1 MATNV
6 GSISYTLELDTRKF
20 DSSIAAIKGKLDGLK
35 GSLSST
41 DSATRAVGDS
51 ASSSSL
57 GFGKLAAAFGIGQI
71 AANALTSSVSS
82 VFNAIK
88 DGVTQSAS
96 LQAGLG
102 QLQSI
107 TGATNTQMA
116 QLKQTAVALGKDF
129 TLPGVSAKDAA
140 DAMIEFSKNGI
151 QLNDVLSGSKSVL
164 QLAKLANIDY
174 ASSARTVATA
184 LNSFGLN
191 GKEASNVS
199 NTLAKTSA
207 ASGATLQE
215 LSEAFAQTSAVA
227 RQSGLSFNDTSTAL
241 GLLAKNGLRG
251 SDAGTSLKTALIR
264 LNAPTQEVKDGLKA
278 LGVNAFD
285 SSGKTRSFSDIV
297 DDLANATKGL
307 SDEQRSQALSSIFGQ
322 DAIRAGTIL
331 TRDGAGAFDDFSK
344 KILKSAGAS
353 DQLAARSKGLQGI
366 FEILKSNID
375 TAFLG
380 FGDTISKVIE
390 PIIKFVNLNF
400 DTVIAGIA
408 GIAAG
413 ILVLAGPSI
422 IAGLSALAASL
433 GAISAALLANP
444 ILLAIAAIVA
454 ALVFLETKFGVFSK
468 LFEIIKPVIDFIATE
483 FKKAWDEAAIA
494 VGQLMVALQPFIDQL
509 KIALAPVIQFIK
521 DNFDQLKPVFQ
532 ALIILVTG
540 PLAVMFAP
548 FLLALGVVFAALK
561 LLPPIINA
569 IIGTINF
576 FRDIFLA
583 VSNTVISVATTMG
596 NVFTSVSNTIRGAI
610 NTIIA
615 AVQGLAG
622 AISGAI
628 SSAIN
633 IVRGFVGQFTSA
645 GANLIQGLVNG
656 IRSGI
661 SSAISAISSAASAIK
676 DKFTSAL
683 GIKSPSTIFAG
694 YGQNILQGLTNGMVD
709 NIRSAVGTIS
719 KVAKSVNG
727 SFKDSLDIQLPPI
740 EVQPSKFNIGQT
752 QSSLNDLVSQ
762 IQSPTAGLS
771 PVVSSPT
778 TTIQPTTIAGI
789 TPQKQVI
796 IAAVPINGIQLTK
809 EQLRDFY
816 RELTTAYGEDLG
828 AIV

>member
-51 ASSSSL
+51 ANSSSL
-57 GFGKLAAAFGIGQI
+57 GFGKLSLAFAAGQLAAGALTAAIGGIKNAIGESFEALKSLEKSRASFEVLTGSAQKATAVLKDVAGFAAKTPFEFPELAQATKTLLGYGATSENVFSQVKQLGDVTAATGGDLGQLSLIFGQIQAKGKLTGEEFRQLNQSGAAFGDII
-71 AANALTSSVSS
+71 AKELN
-82 VFNAIK
+82 IP
-88 DGVTQSAS
+88 
-96 LQAGLG
+96 LQD
-102 QLQSI
+102 LQSE
-107 TGATNTQMA
+107 
-116 QLKQTAVALGKDF
+116 
-129 TLPGVSAKDAA
+129 
-140 DAMIEFSKNGI
+140 IEKG
-151 QLNDVLSGSKSVL
+151 
-164 QLAKLANIDY
+164 NI
-174 ASSARTVATA
+174 S
-184 LNSFGLN
+184 
-191 GKEASNVS
+191 
-199 NTLAKTSA
+199 
-207 ASGATLQE
+207 
-215 LSEAFAQTSAVA
+215 
-227 RQSGLSFNDTSTAL
+227 
-241 GLLAKNGLRG
+241 
-251 SDAGTSLKTALIR
+251 
-264 LNAPTQEVKDGLKA
+264 
-278 LGVNAFD
+278 
-285 SSGKTRSFSDIV
+285 
-297 DDLANATKGL
+297 
-307 SDEQRSQALSSIFGQ
+307 
-322 DAIRAGTIL
+322 
-331 TRDGAGAFDDFSK
+331 FDDFQQVLSSATSEGGK
-344 KILKSAGAS
+344 FFGGTEKLAQTLDGRISTLKDSFTKLVGS
-353 DQLAARSKGLQGI
+353 
-366 FEILKSNID
+366 
-375 TAFLG
+375 FLG
-380 FGDTISKVIE
+380 VDFTTGLVDADGLFAQIS
-390 PIIKFVNLNF
+390 
-400 DTVIAGIA
+400 DTVKQLSADLDKVDLKDIGEKVASAFKFIIDNKGTIAPVLL

-413 ILVLAGPSI
+413 FTAIGV
-422 IAGLSALAASL
+422 ALAFIAINPVVIAI
-433 GAISAALLANP
+433 GA
-444 ILLAIAAIVA
+444 VVG
-454 ALVFLETKFGVFSK
+454 ALVALEAKFGVFSK
-468 LFEIIKPVIDFIATE
+468 LFEIIKPVIDFMATE

-494 VGQLMVALQPFIDQL
+494 IGQLMVALQPFIDQL

-521 DNFDQLKPVFQ
+521 DNFDQLRPVFQ
-532 ALIILVTG
+532 ALIAIVTG

-569 IIGTINF
+569 IIGTINL

-596 NVFTSVSNTIRGAI
+596 NVFTSVGNTIRSAI

-676 DKFTSAL
+676 DRFTSAL